1 VSPLQTLLPGAGV
14 EHRHAIEMPDGGPP
28 FDAELVEDEFAMLWL
43 HQTNSRGKR
52 IGFEVCS
59 RRCSRSR
66 GAS

>member
-1 VSPLQTLLPGAGV
+1 LLPGAGV

-52 IGFEVCS
+52 I
-59 RRCSRSR
+59 
-66 GAS
+66 